1 MPKQVTNV
9 ASDDALTT
17 IYRITNDEN
26 EEAKAARI
34 SERLGIRAASV
45 SGMLARLKRDRLI
58 LIDKKK
64 NVTLTKTG
72 LNRAT
77 QMVRRHRIAECL
89 LVNKFSLEWWRAYEE
104 AHLFEHAFSEVTTP
118 LIVKLLNN
126 PMRSPFGY
134 PIPGISKSLKLSRET
149 ILDMDEGQSALVERV
164 FEEDEK
170 LLQFF
175 QEIQLFPDATIK
187 LVKKTQFV
195 GTISISVAGKNTV
208 IGVDIA
214 KKIWIKNIK

>member
-45 SGMLARLKRDRLI
+45 SGMLSRLKRDKLI
-58 LIDKKK
+58 FIDKKK
-64 NVTLTKTG
+64 NVSLTKAG
-72 LNRAT
+72 LDRAM

-89 LVNKFSLEWWRAYEE
+89 LVNKFNLEWWRAYEE
-104 AHLFEHAFSEVTTP
+104 AHLFEHAFSDITTP

-134 PIPGISKSLKLSRET
+134 PIPGISKNLSLSRTT
-149 ILDMDEGQSALVERV
+149 IFELEEGQSALVERV
-164 FEEDEK
+164 FEEDEN

-175 QEIQLFPDATIK
+175 QDIELFPDATVK
-187 LVKKTQFV
+187 LEKKTQHV
-195 GTISISVAGKNTV
+195 GTISIAVSNKKTV
-208 IGVDIA
+208 IGIDVA
-214 KKIWIKNIK
+214 KKIWIKNIR

>member
-64 NVTLTKTG
+64 NELKKTEK
-72 LNRAT
+72 LF
-77 QMVRRHRIAECL
+77 
-89 LVNKFSLEWWRAYEE
+89 FSLMGRNPELRLKFIKEKAN
-104 AHLFEHAFSEVTTP
+104 F
-118 LIVKLLNN
+118 VK
-126 PMRSPFGY
+126 
-134 PIPGISKSLKLSRET
+134 T
-149 ILDMDEGQSALVERV
+149 LD
-164 FEEDEK
+164 
-170 LLQFF
+170 
-175 QEIQLFPDATIK
+175 I
-187 LVKKTQFV
+187 
-195 GTISISVAGKNTV
+195 
-208 IGVDIA
+208 
-214 KKIWIKNIK
+214 

>member
-72 LNRAT
+72 
-77 QMVRRHRIAECL
+77 
-89 LVNKFSLEWWRAYEE
+89 F
-104 AHLFEHAFSEVTTP
+104 FG
-118 LIVKLLNN
+118 LIF
-126 PMRSPFGY
+126 PFINAICSAG
-134 PIPGISKSLKLSRET
+134 T
-149 ILDMDEGQSALVERV
+149 ILFL
-164 FEEDEK
+164 
-170 LLQFF
+170 
-175 QEIQLFPDATIK
+175 
-187 LVKKTQFV
+187 
-195 GTISISVAGKNTV
+195 
-208 IGVDIA
+208 
-214 KKIWIKNIK
+214 